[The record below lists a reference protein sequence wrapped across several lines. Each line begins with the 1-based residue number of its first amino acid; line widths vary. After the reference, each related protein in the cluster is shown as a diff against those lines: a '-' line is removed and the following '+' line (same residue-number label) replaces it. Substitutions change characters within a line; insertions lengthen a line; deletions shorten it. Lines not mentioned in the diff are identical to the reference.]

1 VRLFRRRNFLVD
13 KNLQFRIIAASLGY
27 VAFYIV
33 MLAVVTLIPI
43 FMEMRSAYP
52 GSYRA
57 YLHANSFLYLHKHMW
72 PAVLLIM
79 MAVSIHALFFSHKMA
94 GPMYR
99 FRQIFKALTAGK
111 IPGQQRLR
119 KGDYLQ
125 AEMKLINEMLSS
137 LQSKISQVQET
148 QKAVANSIAS
158 IVQRSQALSDKDLTL
173 LVEDLDTQGKRL
185 AEHVLLIEKES

>member
-33 MLAVVTLIPI
+33 MLSVVTFGPI

-57 YLHANSFLYLHKHMW
+57 YLLANSFLYLHRHMW
-72 PAVLLIM
+72 PAVLFIM
-79 MAVSIHALFFSHKMA
+79 IAVCIHALFFSHRMA

-111 IPGQQRLR
+111 VPGQQRLR

-125 AEMKLINEMLSS
+125 AEMALINEMLSS
-137 LQSKISQVQET
+137 LQSKISQIQET
-148 QKAVANSIAS
+148 QKAVAASIAG
-158 IVQRSQALSDKDLTL
+158 IVQRSHALPDRELGL
-173 LVEDLDTQGKRL
+173 LVEELEVQGKRL
-185 AEHVLLIEKES
+185 AEDVLLIEKES

>member
-33 MLAVVTLIPI
+33 MLSVVTFVPI

-57 YLHANSFLYLHKHMW
+57 YLLANSFLYLHRHMW
-72 PAVLLIM
+72 PAVLFIM
-79 MAVSIHALFFSHKMA
+79 IAVCIHALFFSHRMA

-111 IPGQQRLR
+111 VPGQQRLR

-125 AEMKLINEMLSS
+125 AEMALINEMLSS
-137 LQSKISQVQET
+137 LQSKISQIQET
-148 QKAVANSIAS
+148 QKAVAASIAG
-158 IVQRSQALSDKDLTL
+158 IVQRSHALPDRELGL
-173 LVEDLDTQGKRL
+173 LVEELEVQGKRL
-185 AEHVLLIEKES
+185 AEDVLLIEKES